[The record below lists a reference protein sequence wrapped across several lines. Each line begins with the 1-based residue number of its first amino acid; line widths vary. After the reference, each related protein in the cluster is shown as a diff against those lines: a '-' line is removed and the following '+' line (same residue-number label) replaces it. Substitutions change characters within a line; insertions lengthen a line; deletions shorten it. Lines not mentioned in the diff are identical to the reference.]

1 VTAAKTRSQLGA
13 MSRNKGAK
21 AERDLVAYLRMVG
34 FGGAE
39 RAVRTGYRTKDRT
52 SADPGDITG
61 TPGIVWSVKDCA
73 VDEHPKWLAEL
84 DAMHGQATDVR
95 LLVHKRRGHAIPD
108 KWWCWMRQGTYGQL
122 YLDWI
127 EGIDAVRQMDPLPVW
142 PAVFPIRMELGHV
155 IDLLRLVGYGDS
167 TEVTA

>member
-1 VTAAKTRSQLGA
+1 MTAAKTRSQLGR
-13 MSRNKGAK
+13 MSRNKGAQ

-52 SADPGDITG
+52 AADPGDVTG

-73 VDEHPKWLAEL
+73 VDEHPKWLDEL
-84 DAMHGQATDVR
+84 DAMAGDPDVVR

-108 KWWCWMRQGTYGQL
+108 KWWCWLRFRTL
-122 YLDWI
+122 LALDGH
-127 EGIDAVRQMDPLPVW
+127 ERLSLPYSAPV
-142 PAVFPIRMELGHV
+142 RMELGHV
-155 IDLLRLVGYGDS
+155 VDFLHAAGYGDS
-167 TEVTA
+167 TEETA

>member
-39 RAVRTGYRTKDRT
+39 RAVRTGYRTSERV

-73 VDEHPKWLAEL
+73 VDEHVKWLAEL
-84 DAMHGQATDVR
+84 DAMSGSDDDIR
-95 LLVHKRRGHAIPD
+95 LLVQKRRGHAIPD
-108 KWWCWMRQGTYGQL
+108 RWWCWLRMATLQHLLDYGRN
-122 YLDWI
+122 
-127 EGIDAVRQMDPLPVW
+127 GIQSYDLEAPVRV
-142 PAVFPIRMELGHV
+142 ELGHIV
-155 IDLLRLVGYGDS
+155 ELLQHAGYGDP

>member
-1 VTAAKTRSQLGA
+1 MTEPKTRSQLGK

-39 RAVRTGYRTKDRT
+39 RAVRTGYRVAGRV

-73 VDEHPKWLAEL
+73 VDEHVKWLEEL
-84 DAMHGQATDVR
+84 DAMAGEDDDLR
-95 LLVHKRRGHAIPD
+95 LLVHKRPGKASPAR
-108 KWWCWMRQGTYGQL
+108 WWCWTHLGPLTNLNSRGAAL
-122 YLDWI
+122 VSFP
-127 EGIDAVRQMDPLPVW
+127 VR
-142 PAVFPIRMELGHV
+142 FELGHV
-155 IDLLRLVGYGDS
+155 IPLLHHAGYGDEA
-167 TEVTA
+167 EVSA